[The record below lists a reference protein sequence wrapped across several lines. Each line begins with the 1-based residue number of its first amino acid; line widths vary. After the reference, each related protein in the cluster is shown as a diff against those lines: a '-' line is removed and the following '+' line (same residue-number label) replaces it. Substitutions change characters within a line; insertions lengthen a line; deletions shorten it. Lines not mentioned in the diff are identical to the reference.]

1 MKVRWH
7 EEALHEYGQLLVEA
21 GERNAL
27 ERANIKKRVLETL
40 RNLRDFPSMGR
51 FNTEVECYEKYVP
64 RTRVLLIYQLV
75 EQHIRIIAAFH
86 TSREPEEKPFERRHD
101 EL

>member
-7 EEALHEYGQLLVEA
+7 EEALHEYGQLLAEA

-51 FNTEVECYEKYVP
+51 FNTEV
-64 RTRVLLIYQLV
+64 
-75 EQHIRIIAAFH
+75 
-86 TSREPEEKPFERRHD
+86 
-101 EL
+101 